1 MDGCFASFDHPS
13 IVPVTKRGPLHFVDL
28 WYGPTGSFKDFALL
42 TLSRL
47 LAHVAA
53 KRNRK
58 VNVVIE
64 TAGDTGGAAVHAMR
78 DSPWLNVTI
87 TYPLRKI
94 SRMQELSMITVTA
107 PNVVVL
113 PFEGQVDYPMRRL
126 FADREF
132 SSKHQLMTLN
142 SINFTRVLIHVVHHV
157 YGFLQVCPEADREV
171 VVAVPCGALGNLT
184 GAYIAHEMGIPLR
197 VLGATNDNDI
207 AHTAFNGGPYVLRDT
222 VLSTYAC
229 SMDVEV
235 PYNIERL
242 FYFLSGANFST
253 IKRMMTEFETTGSC
267 AIPPAILGAND
278 YVTTARITQEEI
290 VATIASTWK
299 DLDWA
304 VCPHTAT
311 ATAVAL
317 RFLNGEL
324 KMKNSATDLDASADR
339 QPPVIVI
346 ATATAA
352 KFHEVLA
359 EAGVPVPSVAAMD
372 RLARATPLQ
381 LRQVRKKDDLEAILR
396 ETIEGYA

>member
-1 MDGCFASFDHPS
+1 M
-13 IVPVTKRGPLHFVDL
+13 
-28 WYGPTGSFKDFALL
+28 
-42 TLSRL
+42 
-47 LAHVAA
+47 AHVAA
-53 KRNRK
+53 KRKRK
-58 VNVVIE
+58 VNIVIA
-64 TAGDTGGAAVHAMR
+64 TAGDTGGAAVHAMK
-78 DSPWLNVTI
+78 DSPWLNVTV
-87 TYPLRKI
+87 TYPLGKV

-107 PNVVVL
+107 PNVTVL
-113 PFEGQVDYPMRRL
+113 PFEGQTDDPLPALKRL

-132 SSKHQLMTLN
+132 SSKHQLTTLN
-142 SINFTRVLIHVVHHV
+142 SINFARVLVHVIHHV
-157 YGFLQVCPEADREV
+157 YGFLQVCPEANRDV

-184 GAYIAHEMGIPLR
+184 GAYIAREMGIPLR
-197 VLGATNDNDI
+197 VLGATNNNDI
-207 AHTAFNGGPYVLRDT
+207 VHTAFDGGTYVLRDT

-229 SMDVEV
+229 AMDIEV

-242 FYFLSGANFST
+242 FYFLSRANFST
-253 IKRMMTEFETTGSC
+253 IKRMMTEFESTGSC
-267 AIPPAILGAND
+267 AIPPAILDAND
-278 YVTTARITQEEI
+278 FVTTTRITQEEI
-290 VATIASTWK
+290 VATVASTWK

-324 KMKNSATDLDASADR
+324 KMKNSATDLDPSADR

-352 KFHEVLA
+352 KFHEALA

-381 LRQVRKKDDLEAILR
+381 LRQVRKKDNLEAILR